1 VDGLRI
7 DVIRLARCALAAAL
21 AAGLASG
28 CASMGLVGAPLEP
41 VNIQKVDYY
50 PFQVKGY
57 QNTYPKKSIVVLMPL
72 DASERKD
79 GAATAVGAPE
89 GKIQVGV
96 VTGKSGEVI
105 QRIFTDP
112 LSTVVQ
118 RAIGHSAQEAGM
130 VPYAVPESDYDKVR
144 SEQREDYVLASKIK
158 RASVEKRRGA
168 DSRFGPIWKT
178 VADFSLE
185 VKIYKPPFTLPFW
198 EGTSNAT
205 YNDPPVGTFALGPE
219 DETGIYEDPGQ
230 VLSVALTRA
239 VAGILDRDDLRT
251 LITEDAIKTR

>member
-1 VDGLRI
+1 MRADRFRTASVAI
-7 DVIRLARCALAAAL
+7 MAAL

-41 VNIQKVDYY
+41 VNIQKVEYY

-72 DASERKD
+72 DASERKG
-79 GAATAVGAPE
+79 GAATAAGAPA
-89 GKIQVGV
+89 GKVLVGV
-96 VTGKSGEVI
+96 TTGKSDEMI

-112 LSTVVQ
+112 LATVVQ
-118 RAIGHSAQEAGM
+118 RAIGHSALEAGM
-130 VPYAVPESDYDKVR
+130 VPYAVAESDYLKVR

-158 RASVEKRRGA
+158 RAWVQKRRGA
-168 DSRFGPIWKT
+168 DSRYGPIWKT
-178 VADFSLE
+178 VADFSVE

-198 EGTSNAT
+198 EGTSSAT

>member
-1 VDGLRI
+1 MRADRFRTASV
-7 DVIRLARCALAAAL
+7 AFMAAL

-41 VNIQKVDYY
+41 VNLQKVDYY

-57 QNTYPKKSIVVLMPL
+57 QNSYPKKSIVVLMPT
-72 DASERKD
+72 DGREVKD
-79 GAATAVGAPE
+79 GAASSAGAPAGKINVGAT
-89 GKIQVGV
+89 
-96 VTGKSGEVI
+96 TGRSGEVL
-105 QRIFTDP
+105 QRIYTDP
-112 LSTVVQ
+112 LPTVVQ
-118 RAIGHSAQEAGM
+118 RAIGNSAQEAGM
-130 VPYAVPESDYDKVR
+130 VPYAAAESDYDKVR

-158 RASVEKRRGA
+158 RAWVEKRRGA
-168 DSRFGPIWKT
+168 DSRFGPIWKA

-198 EGTSNAT
+198 EGTSSAT

-239 VAGILDRDDLRT
+239 VAGIFDRDDLRT

>member
-1 VDGLRI
+1 MRADRFRTVSVAI
-7 DVIRLARCALAAAL
+7 MAAL
-21 AAGLASG
+21 AAGVASG

-41 VNIQKVDYY
+41 VNIQKVEYY

-72 DASERKD
+72 DASERKG
-79 GAATAVGAPE
+79 GAATAAGAPA

-96 VTGKSGEVI
+96 TTGKSGEVV

-112 LSTVVQ
+112 LPAVVQ
-118 RAIGHSAQEAGM
+118 RAIGHSALEAGM
-130 VPYAVPESDYDKVR
+130 APYAVPESDYDKVR

-158 RASVEKRRGA
+158 RAWVEKRRGA

-178 VADFSLE
+178 VADVSLE

-198 EGTSNAT
+198 EGTSSAT

-239 VAGILDRDDLRT
+239 VAGIVDRDDLRT